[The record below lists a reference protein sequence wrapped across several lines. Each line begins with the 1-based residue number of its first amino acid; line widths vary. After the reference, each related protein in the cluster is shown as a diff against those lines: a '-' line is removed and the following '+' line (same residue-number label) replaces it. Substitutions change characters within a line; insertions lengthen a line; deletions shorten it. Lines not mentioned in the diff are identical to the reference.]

1 MRFRISRVIVAMALL
16 IVFGGAT
23 NHVRAQGL
31 TGQIL
36 GTVTDSGGGVLPG
49 ASVVIKNAG
58 TNSTRETVTGA
69 DGAFL
74 FPDLLAGKYDITVT
88 VSGFKTYEQ
97 KGIDLASTERIAL
110 KAIALEVG
118 GLAETVTVQADAV
131 TVQTTTAARSG
142 LITRDNIEDIALKG
156 RDFAGM
162 LKLLPG
168 VIDTSNREA
177 PGWGSMGGLSIN
189 GRGGG
194 FNFSY
199 DGVTNKDTGSNSGN
213 YAAPALDSI
222 AEVRVQTSNFQA
234 EYGRSSGATITVIT
248 RSGSKD
254 FHGSGA
260 FYKRDDAWNGNE
272 FSRKQQCGL

>member
-1 MRFRISRVIVAMALL
+1 
-16 IVFGGAT
+16 
-23 NHVRAQGL
+23 
-31 TGQIL
+31 
-36 GTVTDSGGGVLPG
+36 
-49 ASVVIKNAG
+49 
-58 TNSTRETVTGA
+58 
-69 DGAFL
+69 
-74 FPDLLAGKYDITVT
+74 LAGKYDITVT

-97 KGIDLASTERIAL
+97 KNIALASTERIAL
-110 KAIALEVG
+110 RAIALDVG
-118 GLAETVTVQADAV
+118 GVSETVTVQSEAV
-131 TVQTTTAARSG
+131 QVQTSTAARSG

-222 AEVRVQTSNFQA
+222 AEVKVQASNFQD
-234 EYGRSSGATITVIT
+234 EYGRSSGATITVVTKSGT
-248 RSGSKD
+248 RD
-254 FHGSGA
+254 FHGTA
-260 FYKRDDAWNGNE
+260 AYYKRNEKFNTNSWDRRRQCDAGQIASCDKAPYRFDNTAWTIGGPVLLPGTDFNHG
-272 FSRKQQCGL
+272 R